1 MAGPAAG
8 GDAPV
13 VVGQDFYIN
22 RARVGGRRSAAPDES
37 SLSSG
42 ASDATPVPI
51 RGSAAGLTAGSAT
64 ADLDPAPYFGSGYG
78 PEDAAI
84 EPGIAGSSVGGGSS
98 LSSLSAYDLAP
109 VRSFED
115 RRRYR
120 ERNAMPT
127 IASPGRKSRS
137 GADAGVSSS
146 SSEER
151 FPDVETPLPMPA
163 PPSQGS
169 AGTYEYPR
177 DTLSLSASARDD
189 ETTFGE
195 YVAARVGGAVPAK
208 RRACLLAVLGVVLAG
223 LVAVA
228 SVAVA
233 TTTSGGKGPSKG
245 GGAEEGGA
253 LERAAVP
260 QDSGSDGDGDFNL
273 GTVQGGIAFD
283 GENTAPSEDGVQSPP
298 SAALPKEEAV
308 SVLYD
313 ADPTDSEQAQA
324 GERSTGEPEEASLG
338 NLFTTQSLA
347 GGGVE
352 LIPFDGSAE
361 EPAGAIMTFATAHAV
376 SVESAEAVAGPPTA
390 WPTSG
395 PPTTAA
401 DASAAGTATGE
412 PTSWPTDPVSLAL
425 PYSLSLGSFVES
437 EKTNMTNALFHLKQ
451 PSHLP
456 TPGPTARPT
465 EPPTTVS
472 FVHPR
477 DFTVQCLDE
486 EGR

>member
-51 RGSAAGLTAGSAT
+51 RGSAAGMTAGSA

-84 EPGIAGSSVGGGSS
+84 EPGVAGSSVGGGSS
-98 LSSLSAYDLAP
+98 LSSLSAYDMAP
-109 VRSFED
+109 TASFEN
-115 RRRYR
+115 RRRYY
-120 ERNAMPT
+120 ERTSLPT

-177 DTLSLSASARDD
+177 DALSLSARDD

-223 LVAVA
+223 LIAVA

-283 GENTAPSEDGVQSPP
+283 EENTAPSEDGVQSPP

-308 SVLYD
+308 GVLYD

-324 GERSTGEPEEASLG
+324 GESGAGAPEAASPG

-347 GGGVE
+347 DGGVE
-352 LIPFDGSAE
+352 MIPFDGSAE
-361 EPAGAIMTFATAHAV
+361 LNETIMTFATAHAKT
-376 SVESAEAVAGPPTA
+376 VESAEAVADPPTA

-395 PPTTAA
+395 PPTSPAPTTLA
-401 DASAAGTATGE
+401 DESAAGTTTGE

-425 PYSLSLGSFVES
+425 PLSLSLSWF
-437 EKTNMTNALFHLKQ
+437 L
-451 PSHLP
+451 
-456 TPGPTARPT
+456 R
-465 EPPTTVS
+465 
-472 FVHPR
+472 
-477 DFTVQCLDE
+477 
-486 EGR
+486 